1 MVKLILYDKQ
11 AADFNIL
18 QSKKNR
24 KFKIKRVLTLVS
36 NHQKD
41 ETAEEEEGEGCGRN
55 ILSKCCINGERLP
68 LYTCK
73 PAEENVTFL
82 ESVLLGEVIPGKYG
96 FIAQLN
102 EARHLKKRPTE
113 FRVDQ
118 VLQPFDANKFNFT
131 KVSPEELLFQFEA
144 NMPLDADNSPRVV
157 AINVSPIEYGH
168 VLLIP
173 QVFDCLPQRIDHK
186 SLLLALHMAVE
197 AANPYFRAYYLA
209 MPFPIEKAHSLKIS
223 TTNDGVRISKLMSYT
238 VRGLLFEGG
247 NSIKDLSV
255 AVSNA
260 SVCLQN
266 NNIPFNF
273 LISDSGKRIF
283 LLLQCYAE
291 KQALGEVSSELL
303 DTQVNPAVWEMSGHM
318 VLKRKEDYEGASE
331 EKAWSLLAEVSL
343 SEERFK
349 EVNTMIFEAIGC
361 SGEEEEELEEESS
374 IRSCWRMKKGIHP
387 QMQWISYVTQSG
399 RLMHVMMTR
408 IHHVGKVYHFGAKR
422 QLAQSIG
429 QIAKFKRRF
438 NEQEEEPTTHENSI
452 QNQSK

>member
-157 AINVSPIEYGH
+157 AIN
-168 VLLIP
+168 
-173 QVFDCLPQRIDHK
+173 
-186 SLLLALHMAVE
+186 
-197 AANPYFRAYYLA
+197 AYYLA

>member
-1 MVKLILYDKQ
+1 MLL
-11 AADFNIL
+11 
-18 QSKKNR
+18 
-24 KFKIKRVLTLVS
+24 KIKRVPAVVS

-41 ETAEEEEGEGCGRN
+41 ETAEEEGEVCGR
-55 ILSKCCINGERLP
+55 KCCINEAKLP

-82 ESVLLGEVIPGKYG
+82 ESLLLGEWEDRFQRGLFRYDVTACETKVIPGKYG
-96 FIAQLN
+96 FIAQLI
-102 EARHLKKRPTE
+102 EGRHLKKRPTE

-118 VLQPFDANKFNFT
+118 ILQPFDANKFNFT
-131 KVSPEELLFQFEA
+131 KVGQEELLFQFEA
-144 NMPLDADNSPRVV
+144 DMPLDADNSPSVV

-173 QVFDCLPQRIDHK
+173 QVLDCLPQRIDHK

-197 AANPYFRAYYLA
+197 AANPYFRVGLTTWQ

-223 TTNDGVRISKLMSYT
+223 NTNDGVRISKLMSYP

-247 NSIKDLSV
+247 NSIKDLSD

-260 SVCLQN
+260 SVCLEN
-266 NNIPFNF
+266 NNIPFTI

-283 LLLQCYAE
+283 LLPQCYAE
-291 KQALGEVSSELL
+291 KQALGRVSSELL

-343 SEERFK
+343 SEVRFK

-361 SGEEEEELEEESS
+361 SGEEEEEEVEEESS
-374 IRSCWRMKKGIHP
+374 IRGGFIRVNCC
-387 QMQWISYVTQSG
+387 T
-399 RLMHVMMTR
+399 
-408 IHHVGKVYHFGAKR
+408 
-422 QLAQSIG
+422 
-429 QIAKFKRRF
+429 
-438 NEQEEEPTTHENSI
+438 
-452 QNQSK
+452 